1 MKKNEDRIFKV
12 LRFLC
17 LSSVIVFGLMTCVGT
32 GDDDDF
38 LAVTVP
44 NPTVE
49 GPITGGRGSP
59 WIQSTSFDLSEV
71 GYSQQEYFISGT
83 ARAYRN
89 IGELD
94 SDGAWTALPAS
105 SEAYKTRILVY
116 RPINPQHFNGS
127 VVIEWF
133 NVSGGLDAAPDWTM
147 AHTELIRE
155 GYAWVGVSAQF
166 VGVEGG
172 EGVVSIPG
180 LGELSLKGYD
190 PERYGSLNH
199 PGDSFS
205 YDIFSQAGKAIRS
218 PTDVD
223 PLDGLT
229 LERLIAIGESQ
240 SAYRLITYVNAIH
253 PRVKMYDG
261 FLIHGRGSGS
271 APLSQDP
278 QPDINTP
285 GVVWIRD
292 DIRVPVLMFQT
303 ETDLIILGSLAA
315 RQPDGPLFRL
325 WEVSGA
331 AHADTYSLM
340 DGAGDLGDDPSV
352 AEVKEEAA
360 PIPGIIECDSPINS
374 GPQHFV
380 LKAAVAALNRWVR
393 DSDPPPNAPLL
404 EVQGS
409 LPDAEFVLD
418 EHDNVL
424 GGIRTPYV
432 DVPIA
437 TLSGLGQS
445 GGSFCWLFGTTVLFN
460 DVTLSSLY
468 PDHADYVSKVN
479 EATDSAVEAGF
490 ILEPDGQLIKQA
502 AEASDIGDLN

>member
-1 MKKNEDRIFKV
+1 MKKKEDKVFKV
-12 LRFLC
+12 MRFLC
-17 LSSVIVFGLMTCVGT
+17 LPFVIVFGLMTIVGT

-38 LAVTVP
+38 LEVTVP
-44 NPTVE
+44 NPKVE
-49 GPITGGRGSP
+49 GPITGGKGSP

-83 ARAYRN
+83 ARAYKN

-105 SEAYKTRILVY
+105 RAAYKTRIVVY
-116 RPINPQHFNGS
+116 RPIDPQQFNGS

-180 LGELSLKGYD
+180 LGELSLKGWD
-190 PERYGSLNH
+190 PERYESLNH

-205 YDIFSQAGKAIRS
+205 YDIFSQVGKAIRS
-218 PTDVD
+218 PTGVD
-223 PLDGLT
+223 PLDGLRP
-229 LERLIAIGESQ
+229 EKLIAVGESQ
-240 SAYRLITYVNAIH
+240 SAFRLMTYVNAIH
-253 PRVKMYDG
+253 PRVRIYDG

-278 QPDINTP
+278 QPEINTP

-292 DIRVPVLMFQT
+292 DIRVPVLVFQT
-303 ETDLIILGSLAA
+303 ETDLIILGSLAS

-325 WEVSGA
+325 WEVAGT
-331 AHADTYSLM
+331 AHSDVYGLM
-340 DGAGDLGDDPSV
+340 VGAGDLGDDPSV
-352 AEVKEEAA
+352 AEVVEESA
-360 PIPGIIECDSPINS
+360 PIPGIIECDKPINS

-393 DSDPPPNAPLL
+393 DGEAAPSAPLL
-404 EVQGS
+404 EVEGS

-418 EHDNVL
+418 DYGNVL

-445 GGSFCWLFGTTVLFN
+445 GESFCVLFGTTVLF
-460 DVTLSSLY
+460 DDTTLDSLY
-468 PDHADYVSKVN
+468 PTHAAYVSAVN

-490 ILEPDGQLIKQA
+490 ILEPDAQLIKA
-502 AEASDIGDLN
+502 AAAASDIGS